1 MPAPNSPHLPRV
13 NHRKPPGQ
21 KDRLPTLP
29 GPWGDAPWVFQ
40 LRPERETALLCAEVY
55 RRGDQWRLRA
65 LGDGYAD
72 GLAGLARDYG
82 VEVA

>member
-29 GPWGDAPWVFQ
+29 GPWGHYTLSHVRQWNRIALDES
-40 LRPERETALLCAEVY
+40 LALLRISGGDDLN
-55 RRGDQWRLRA
+55 RRT
-65 LGDGYAD
+65 
-72 GLAGLARDYG
+72 
-82 VEVA
+82 

>member
-29 GPWGDAPWVFQ
+29 GPWLITELA
-40 LRPERETALLCAEVY
+40 ELLAAV
-55 RRGDQWRLRA
+55 RRA
-65 LGDGYAD
+65 A
-72 GLAGLARDYG
+72 
-82 VEVA
+82 VKK